1 MARSDDRLLS
11 PMRFLGIV
19 AGIVVL
25 DQFSKFLAVDR
36 LTPAYTPHEVLGEW
50 FRLTLVFNKG
60 AAFGLTL
67 GPWSRWIFI
76 ALTIVAV
83 AVMWRL
89 YRTSPPGAHWRV
101 RALLLVTAGALGNF
115 IDRVASGRGVVDF
128 FDLGVGVHRWP
139 TFNIADIA
147 VSTGAVLLAIVL
159 WREEEAKVATERG

>member
-50 FRLTLVFNKG
+50 
-60 AAFGLTL
+60 FGLTL